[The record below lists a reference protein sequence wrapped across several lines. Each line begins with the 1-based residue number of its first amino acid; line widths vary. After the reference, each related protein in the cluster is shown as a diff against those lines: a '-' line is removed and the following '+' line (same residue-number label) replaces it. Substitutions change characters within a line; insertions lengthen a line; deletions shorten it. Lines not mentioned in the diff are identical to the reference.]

1 MTAYLFIR
9 NSTPFLRS
17 YISSFLHM
25 LGKTTL
31 ETYLLQHHLW
41 LASNAKQL
49 LVILPDHPKI
59 NFFLCTLLFLF
70 ASQEI
75 YRLTMSLRGMILP
88 NDFGACVRNL
98 GGMVAVLVVSGL
110 VALFITPFFSF
121 SSFVFSIFFLSAT
134 LIYFLD
140 KKLNKFE
147 TFAKIHEEDDE
158 TKDDEMLEIELGEI
172 SSSSKNG
179 QQEIEELSNQKESS
193 AKKTNGDKLLKAD
206 PTTMKGYLIKNWK
219 LCLSFLFFVIYLF
232 HSSTPSTPDGNIQTP
247 STFSIL
253 PSSCLD
259 KMSQGD
265 WVRSTLSS
273 SDYHCNPNSIV
284 CTPPVEWIPTY
295 ASECKL
301 STFTKDSAISLL
313 KNKNVTFVG
322 DSTIRSMFHSL
333 ARTLELEDSGL
344 SLKQQ
349 LDIFKKHG
357 NIHLF
362 NSDLDIGLS
371 FYWTGYLKEMNKF
384 VSSIKETKNDEREV
398 IYVMGGGSWDILHNH
413 DLPSYEVELSSLVGN
428 IEKHFKKSELIWISL
443 PSTVDERF
451 PVDAKEKRKF
461 LSSSEIIKYQAKEK
475 DQLSTTANPITSFIK
490 FNEITKGRE
499 DQCIDGIHYLEEVVD
514 VVPQL
519 ILNSL
524 SINSKLSSETNPKSS
539 SASSTTTP
547 QIGSLSHPFLGF
559 CMVCLAFLTLFGFD
573 SFFGLGQIGVKLSNG
588 RLNWEEVYGPLH
600 AKILPHIP
608 FMQSNTPYSQVP
620 TTTSTSSSSPP
631 ISTNEEDQELN
642 NEEE

>member
-1 MTAYLFIR
+1 LDHWATFFGMTFALNFPLTTKMFSILAPKTTTTSSSNSIFSNIGLIIPIALFIILTIFWVKDVLLLDKLPYNQMNAYFCIVPMTAYLFIR

-232 HSSTPSTPDGNIQTP
+232 HSRWEYSNSFHFFHL
-247 STFSIL
+247 TFL
-253 PSSCLD
+253 
-259 KMSQGD
+259 
-265 WVRSTLSS
+265 
-273 SDYHCNPNSIV
+273 
-284 CTPPVEWIPTY
+284 
-295 ASECKL
+295 
-301 STFTKDSAISLL
+301 
-313 KNKNVTFVG
+313 
-322 DSTIRSMFHSL
+322 MF
-333 ARTLELEDSGL
+333 G
-344 SLKQQ
+344 
-349 LDIFKKHG
+349 
-357 NIHLF
+357 
-362 NSDLDIGLS
+362 
-371 FYWTGYLKEMNKF
+371 
-384 VSSIKETKNDEREV
+384 
-398 IYVMGGGSWDILHNH
+398 
-413 DLPSYEVELSSLVGN
+413 
-428 IEKHFKKSELIWISL
+428 
-443 PSTVDERF
+443 
-451 PVDAKEKRKF
+451 
-461 LSSSEIIKYQAKEK
+461 
-475 DQLSTTANPITSFIK
+475 
-490 FNEITKGRE
+490 
-499 DQCIDGIHYLEEVVD
+499 
-514 VVPQL
+514 
-519 ILNSL
+519 
-524 SINSKLSSETNPKSS
+524 
-539 SASSTTTP
+539 
-547 QIGSLSHPFLGF
+547 
-559 CMVCLAFLTLFGFD
+559 
-573 SFFGLGQIGVKLSNG
+573 
-588 RLNWEEVYGPLH
+588 
-600 AKILPHIP
+600 
-608 FMQSNTPYSQVP
+608 
-620 TTTSTSSSSPP
+620 
-631 ISTNEEDQELN
+631 
-642 NEEE
+642 